1 MKSLIRWC
9 VFLLPCS
16 SLVIRSSLS
25 PRQLFTKGR
34 GTLCSGN
41 QEQWE
46 AADDD
51 NQHSDPSRRKL
62 LACTAASLSFI
73 TEPANA
79 AKKKSLLL
87 VNPKK
92 VEDERTLKTGTV
104 DTSPSQVSVERC
116 LLQLLPVKKEAFRKL
131 ENYVLGLS
139 SLRSQ
144 VSDPNAIKNAQKRIE
159 SAIEY
164 LDTNRRFLEP
174 VFNEEDSAIFQIEKA
189 ERGEQLIESF
199 RSELS
204 VLLAYSKVKKV
215 EELLARQK
223 KALLAL
229 ADIGELLVGSFP
241 YDVPTEGKF
250 SFLPRLEG
258 RCRVTFTFKRGN
270 QVLGSCI
277 ILADG
282 FAAPITAGN
291 FVDLSLRGFY
301 TGLPVKIVRKRVGKS
316 QSVRSNFLSE
326 LAESGRESLGMDP
339 EQDSPDNVY
348 LSKIASV
355 PLLGSYKEGFYDP
368 LTARPRRIP
377 LEILRQEKATELS
390 RLSYEQGFNRLS
402 DASLGTDQ
410 NSKPVLSLEIPGVV
424 VFNHG
429 DRTLGSSE
437 FFVLPDGIPA
447 EERRLLNGQ
456 YAAFGY
462 VIEGN
467 DILQSLNA
475 GDLIAETTVSEF
487 GQRNLVKIR
496 GTSYSDVMQKGSVI
510 E

>member
-16 SLVIRSSLS
+16 SLVIRSSPS
-25 PRQLFTKGR
+25 PRQLLTKVR
-34 GTLCSGN
+34 GTLCSEN
-41 QEQWE
+41 QGPCE

-51 NQHSDPSRRKL
+51 TQHSDPSRRKL
-62 LACTAASLSFI
+62 FACTAASLSFI
-73 TEPANA
+73 AEPANA
-79 AKKKSLLL
+79 AKKSLLL

-92 VEDERTLKTGTV
+92 VEDERTLKIGTV
-104 DTSPSQVSVERC
+104 DTSPSQLSVERC

-144 VSDPNAIKNAQKRIE
+144 ASDPNAIKNAQKRLE
-159 SAIEY
+159 SAIDY

-189 ERGEQLIESF
+189 ERGERLIESF

-241 YDVPTEGKF
+241 YDVPAEGRF

-270 QVLGSCI
+270 EVLGNCI

-301 TGLPVKIVRKRVGKS
+301 TGLPVKIVKKRIGNS
-316 QSVRSNFLSE
+316 QSVKSSFFSE
-326 LAESGRESLGMDP
+326 LAESGRESLGMER
-339 EQDSPDNVY
+339 EQDSENLY
-348 LSKIASV
+348 LSKIASL

-402 DASLGTDQ
+402 DSSVGTDQ
-410 NSKPVLSLEIPGVV
+410 NSKPVLSLEIPGLV

-437 FFVLPDGIPA
+437 FFILPDGIPA

-467 DILQSLNA
+467 DILQSLQA

>member
-1 MKSLIRWC
+1 MKLLVRWL
-9 VFLLPCS
+9 VLLLPVPCS
-16 SLVIRSSLS
+16 PLFIRNALLS
-25 PRQLFTKGR
+25 PRQLATNAQDGSHEHCE
-34 GTLCSGN
+34 TSDHLHY
-41 QEQWE
+41 
-46 AADDD
+46 
-51 NQHSDPSRRKL
+51 HSDPRRRKL
-62 LACTAASLSFI
+62 LAYTAASLTFI
-73 TEPANA
+73 SEPASA
-79 AKKKSLLL
+79 AKKSLLL
-87 VNPKK
+87 VNPKQLD
-92 VEDERTLKTGTV
+92 DEGTLRTGTV
-104 DTSPSQVSVERC
+104 DTSPSQLSIERC

-131 ENYVLGLS
+131 ESYVVGLT

-144 VSDPNAIKNAQKRIE
+144 ANDSIAIKSAQKRLE
-159 SAIEY
+159 RAIEY
-164 LDTNRRFLEP
+164 LDTNRRSLEP
-174 VFNEEDSAIFQIEKA
+174 VFNEEDSAMFQIEKA

-204 VLLAYSKVKKV
+204 VLLAYSKVKKI

-229 ADIGELLVGSFP
+229 ADIGELLVGAFP

-258 RCRVTFTFKRGN
+258 RCRVTLTFKRDN
-270 QVLGSCI
+270 EVLGNCI

-282 FAAPITAGN
+282 FAAPVTAGN
-291 FVDLSLRGFY
+291 FVDLCMRGFY
-301 TGLPVKIVRKRVGKS
+301 TGLPVKIVRKKVGKPPS
-316 QSVRSNFLSE
+316 AKSSFLSE
-326 LAESGRESLGMDP
+326 LAESGRESLGLEP
-339 EQDSPDNVY
+339 EQESPESVY
-348 LSKIASV
+348 LSKVATL

-377 LEILRQEKATELS
+377 LEILRQEKSTELS
-390 RLSYEQGFNRLS
+390 RLSYEQGFNRLP
-402 DASLGTDQ
+402 DASVGTDQ
-410 NSKPVLSLEIPGVV
+410 NSKPVLSLEIPGLV

-437 FFVLPDGIPA
+437 FFVLPDEMPA

-462 VIEGN
+462 IIEGN
-467 DILQSLNA
+467 DIFHSLMA
-475 GDLIAETTVSEF
+475 GDSIAETTVEEF
-487 GQRNLVKIR
+487 GQRHLVKIR

>member
-16 SLVIRSSLS
+16 SLVIRSSPS
-25 PRQLFTKGR
+25 PRQLLTKVR
-34 GTLCSGN
+34 GTLCSEN
-41 QEQWE
+41 QEPCE

-51 NQHSDPSRRKL
+51 TQYSDPSRRKL
-62 LACTAASLSFI
+62 FACTAASLSFI
-73 TEPANA
+73 AQPANA
-79 AKKKSLLL
+79 AKKSLLL

-92 VEDERTLKTGTV
+92 VEDERTLKIGTV
-104 DTSPSQVSVERC
+104 DTSPSQLSVERC
-116 LLQLLPVKKEAFRKL
+116 LLQLLPVKKEAFRRL

-144 VSDPNAIKNAQKRIE
+144 ASDPNAIKNAQKRLE

-189 ERGEQLIESF
+189 ERGERLIESF

-204 VLLAYSKVKKV
+204 VLLAYSKVKKG

-241 YDVPTEGKF
+241 YDVPTEGRF

-270 QVLGSCI
+270 EVLGNCI

-301 TGLPVKIVRKRVGKS
+301 TGLPVKIVKKRIGKS
-316 QSVRSNFLSE
+316 QSVKSSFFSE
-326 LAESGRESLGMDP
+326 LAESGRESLGMEP
-339 EQDSPDNVY
+339 EQDSENLY
-348 LSKIASV
+348 LSKIASL

-402 DASLGTDQ
+402 DSSVGTDQ
-410 NSKPVLSLEIPGVV
+410 NSKPVLSLEIPGLV

-437 FFVLPDGIPA
+437 FFILPDGIPA

-467 DILQSLNA
+467 DILQSLQA